1 MFSSKQIAFV
11 TSGLYQLGDLLLRP
25 ALSLLVRTQYAPY
38 STMKAQSSLLIF
50 ASFIILIC
58 AAVLDT
64 SSVLAVYNGDNPS
77 VQRDATQH
85 LALDKS
91 SRDSYHFSGFLP
103 CSPNK
108 LVARGTIMPLWTNV
122 VI

>member
-1 MFSSKQIAFV
+1 MFWSKQIALV
-11 TSGLYQLGDLLLRP
+11 TSGVYKVCDLLFRL

-38 STMKAQSSLLIF
+38 STMKAQSSLLII
-50 ASFIILIC
+50 ASFIILTC

-64 SSVLAVYNGDNPS
+64 SSVRAVYNGDNPS

-85 LALDKS
+85 LALDRS
-91 SRDSYHFSGFLP
+91 SGVSYLFSGFLP
-103 CSPNK
+103 RSRDK

-122 VI
+122 VT